1 MKTLS
6 NTINIAVTSKVTV
19 IFLIIFLVWG
29 ALLLTGCGS
38 SKETDKQQAKD
49 EVSKHIIDRM
59 QEARRDRALSRFI
72 QGSVYDSKGEY
83 ANAIL
88 EYQDALRDDPNS
100 AIYYAISK
108 DYSLLSKHALA
119 AQAAKEAVR
128 LDSTNIKYR
137 ENLAT
142 IYVNAFQQ
150 EQAIREYE
158 AIIKL
163 DSNYVAGWYSLARLY
178 QATKPLKALEIY
190 ERLLDRNGQDWEL
203 LLQSAEIYNALG
215 RYAKAG
221 EKYKKMLEIDPSN
234 KPLQRQLAETYSR
247 AGNFQEAIKIL
258 ESMLEVDENNTD
270 ALSTLADVYLEQRQ
284 FDKALGLYKKI
295 LEREKGN
302 PEVKLRV
309 GIAYF
314 GQIQR
319 DSTFIAKAKPILQ
332 EVNKEIP
339 DDWRPY
345 WYLGIISATEKNDSL
360 ASKYLERVTQL
371 AEWNGDAWYYLGT
384 GYFDK
389 GEYQKLLDAMERA
402 RKALPKDSRVYFL
415 TGLAYTRLNQPELA
429 IEMLQRSLQIKP
441 DDLNALSTLA
451 LTLDGQHRFKES
463 DSLYEKSLKIDPKY
477 HLVLNNY
484 SYSLSE
490 RGLQLERAL
499 HMALQAIEAEP
510 ENSSYLDTVGWVYYK
525 LEKYQEAE
533 KYILK
538 SIAAGS
544 ASAAVHEHL
553 GDIYYKLGQ
562 KEKAE
567 KAWKQALEMNGN
579 NQALKDKLARGSL

>member
-6 NTINIAVTSKVTV
+6 RTIT
-19 IFLIIFLVWG
+19 IILFIGG
-29 ALLLTGCGS
+29 ALFLTGCGS
-38 SKETDKQQAKD
+38 SKETAAQQAKEEANKRIAD
-49 EVSKHIIDRM
+49 KLQEV
-59 QEARRDRALSRFI
+59 RRDRALSRFI

-88 EYQDALRDDPNS
+88 EYQDALRDDPNP

-108 DYSLLSKHALA
+108 DYSLLAKHALA
-119 AQAAKEAVR
+119 AQAAKDAVR
-128 LDSTNIKYR
+128 LDSTNLKYR

-142 IYVNAFQQ
+142 IYINAFQH

-158 AIIKL
+158 TIIKM
-163 DSNYVAGWYSLARLY
+163 DSNYVSGWYNLARLY

-190 ERLLDRNGQDWEL
+190 ERLLDRNGEDWEL
-203 LLQSAEIYNALG
+203 LLQVAEIYNALG
-215 RYAKAG
+215 RYSKAA
-221 EKYKKMLEIDPSN
+221 EKYQTMLEIDPSN
-234 KPLQRQLAETYSR
+234 KPLQRQLAETHSR
-247 AGNFQEAIKIL
+247 AGNFREAIKIL
-258 ESMLEVDENNTD
+258 ERMLEVDEDNVD
-270 ALSTLADVYLEQRQ
+270 ALSALADVYLEQRQ

-295 LEREKGN
+295 LVREKSN

-332 EVNKEIP
+332 EVNKELP
-339 DDWRPY
+339 NDWRPY

-371 AEWNGDAWYYLGT
+371 AEWNGDAWWYLGT
-384 GYFDK
+384 GYFEK
-389 GEYQKLLDAMERA
+389 GEYKKLLDAMERA
-402 RKALPKDSRVYFL
+402 REALPKDSRVYFL

-429 IEMLQRSLQIKP
+429 IDMLQRSLQIKP

-451 LTLDGQHRFKES
+451 LAFDGQHRFRES
-463 DSLYEKSLKIDPKY
+463 DSLYEQALTIDPKS

-484 SYSLSE
+484 SYSLAE

-499 HMALQAIEAEP
+499 QMALQAIEAEP
-510 ENSSYLDTVGWVYYK
+510 ENPSYLDTVGWVYYR
-525 LEKYQEAE
+525 LGKYQEAE
-533 KYILK
+533 HYIAK
-538 SIAAGS
+538 SVATGS

-579 NQALKDKLARGSL
+579 NEALKDKLARGSL